1 MVSIVCVL
9 NELITVWGISH
20 FLSKDD
26 SSDRTL
32 AIYIVLFWEER
43 RYSEG
48 MQTGGTGDKLKA
60 QVKKS
65 GGPVIEPQ

>member
-9 NELITVWGISH
+9 NEPITVWGISH

-32 AIYIVLFWEER
+32 AIYIVSFIYGGSLHE
-43 RYSEG
+43 
-48 MQTGGTGDKLKA
+48 QTL
-60 QVKKS
+60 
-65 GGPVIEPQ
+65 